1 MSTLSEESGAMGSVE
16 DAASKAELQP
26 SLNLR
31 SRSCPPDFLYRMR
44 AFNKPS
50 SGKWDATFLV
60 HLVLSLTEQVAVKQ
74 LGIAV
79 NTAYTLVIVMDQLQF
94 SHIVSM
100 FTTFAFCIV
109 K

>member
-1 MSTLSEESGAMGSVE
+1 MSTLSEASGAMGSVE
-16 DAASKAELQP
+16 DAASKAELQS

-31 SRSCPPDFLYRMR
+31 SGSCPPDFLYRMR

-60 HLVLSLTEQVAVKQ
+60 HLVSAFPHRAVAVKQ

-79 NTAYTLVIVMDQLQF
+79 NTAYTLVIVMDQLKF
-94 SHIVSM
+94 SHIVPM
-100 FTTFAFCIV
+100 FTISAFAL
-109 K
+109 